1 MNGAGVTSENREIS
15 RVIIVVPYTQ
25 DVKTRTMAAAPN
37 FKLYRMHNVPIY
49 LTASG
54 LNLW

>member
-15 RVIIVVPYTQ
+15 RVVIVVPYTQ
-25 DVKTRTMAAAPN
+25 DVKTCTMAAAPN

-54 LNLW
+54 LNLL